1 MMSRNYFTLGAIS
14 SVLALLILSATL
26 ISMVYIFIVEKPEL
40 RYMNLPFPV
49 LKNPIYPGD
58 ALPLRITRCSDAKG
72 RRIITSSRYL
82 DNLDDDEEVLVLD
95 VIAAIIPP
103 GCVTQIVN
111 IHHVPESTLPG
122 DYRLLGSTTVPG
134 MIRDFQIEWYSE
146 PFHVIARPSAIQPL
160 KTPP

>member
-1 MMSRNYFTLGAIS
+1 MSKNYFTLGAIS
-14 SVLALLILSATL
+14 SVLALIILSATL
-26 ISMVYIFIVEKPEL
+26 IAMGYILFVEKPGL

-58 ALPLRITRCSDAKG
+58 ALPLRITRCSDANE

-103 GCVTQIVN
+103 GCVTQVVN
-111 IHHVPESTLPG
+111 IHHVPESTTPG
-122 DYRLLGSTTVPG
+122 DYRLLGATTVPG
-134 MIRDFQIEWYSE
+134 ILRDFQIKWYSE
-146 PFHVIARPSAIQPL
+146 PFHVIAKPVSVTPL

>member
-1 MMSRNYFTLGAIS
+1 MSRNYFTLGAIS

>member
-1 MMSRNYFTLGAIS
+1 MSKNYFTLGAIS
-14 SVLALLILSATL
+14 SVLALIILSATL
-26 ISMVYIFIVEKPEL
+26 IAMGYILFVEKPGL
-40 RYMNLPFPV
+40 HYMNLPFPV
-49 LKNPIYPGD
+49 LKNPIYPGE
-58 ALPLRITRCSDAKG
+58 ALPLRITRCSDANE

-134 MIRDFQIEWYSE
+134 MIRDFQIKWYSE
-146 PFHVIARPSAIQPL
+146 PFKVIAKPVTNQPL

>member
-1 MMSRNYFTLGAIS
+1 
-14 SVLALLILSATL
+14 
-26 ISMVYIFIVEKPEL
+26 
-40 RYMNLPFPV
+40 MNLPFPV

-111 IHHVPESTLPG
+111 IHRVPESTLPG